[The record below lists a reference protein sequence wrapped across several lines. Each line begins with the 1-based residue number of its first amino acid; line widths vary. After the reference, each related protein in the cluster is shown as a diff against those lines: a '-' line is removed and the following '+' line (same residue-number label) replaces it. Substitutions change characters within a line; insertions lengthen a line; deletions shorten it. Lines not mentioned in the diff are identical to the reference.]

1 MRQEFFIA
9 KRLIKAKNSTSTRR
23 VIKIAIFS
31 VALSVAVMLIS
42 MSILTGFKNSIKE
55 KIIGFGSHIQIVS
68 FSASN
73 YFADSPI
80 YINDYYKNLLH
91 KNSNIKNIT
100 PVLNKSAVIIKDD
113 DFHAIILKGITS
125 SYDTTF
131 FAHSLVKGCMPH
143 LNKDS
148 KQEIII
154 SKNIADKLKLDIQDK
169 IKIYFY
175 INNTYRS
182 KNFYISGIYD
192 TGLGDYD
199 ERFLICDAS
208 VLQNIFSLDSK
219 DYSSYEVCLN
229 NFSFLDKTSQ
239 EIYTLLP
246 ENMTIQTITQM
257 EPSLFSWLN
266 LLDSN
271 VIMIIV
277 IMILVT
283 VVTLSSVIL
292 IMIFEK
298 KTMIGILKS
307 FGTPNRFIT
316 KVFLYNAGYI
326 ALKSLL
332 FGNILAIGLELIQ
345 KYTHLIK
352 LDAQSYYLTSVP
364 IEINPLHII
373 IIDVCAFAI
382 CMLCMLIP
390 AKSISKISIVKNLRF
405 E

>member
-1 MRQEFFIA
+1 MKQEFFIA

-23 VIKIAIFS
+23 VIRIAIFS

-55 KIIGFGSHIQIVS
+55 KIIGFGSHIQVVS
-68 FSASN
+68 FSFSN
-73 YFADSPI
+73 YFSDSPI
-80 YINDYYKNLLH
+80 YLNDYYNKLLYKNP
-91 KNSNIKNIT
+91 NVKNIT
-100 PVLNKSAVIIKDD
+100 PVLNKSAVIIKDE

-125 SYDTTF
+125 TYDTAF
-131 FAHSLVKGCMPH
+131 FSASLVKGCMPH
-143 LNKDS
+143 LNKES
-148 KQEIII
+148 KQEILI

-169 IKIYFY
+169 IKVYFY
-175 INNTYRS
+175 IDNTYRS

-199 ERFLICDAS
+199 ERFLICDAK
-208 VLQNIFSLDSK
+208 VLQNIFSLEPK
-219 DYSSYEVCLN
+219 DYSSYEIALKD
-229 NFSFLDKTSQ
+229 FSLLDKTSQ
-239 EIYTLLP
+239 EIYKLLP
-246 ENMTIQTITQM
+246 ENMTLQTITQM
-257 EPSLFSWLN
+257 EPNLFSWLN

-307 FGTPNRFIT
+307 FGTPNKAIT
-316 KVFLYNAGYI
+316 KIFLYNAGYI

-332 FGNILAIGLELIQ
+332 YGNVLAIVLEVIQ

-373 IIDVCAFAI
+373 LIDIGAFVV